1 MTVEEQLLL
10 NTMTS
15 ECTRLHKAI
24 ENIKAEIEQ
33 KKDEAER
40 YYGHPL
46 GFDKIETYRKC
57 LDIIKN
63 TRREKQN
70 EVSSN
75 IHSQK
80 WDSTIKCNTCVW

>member
-57 LDIIKN
+57 LDIIDKH
-63 TRREKQN
+63 TKGES
-70 EVSSN
+70 E
-75 IHSQK
+75 
-80 WDSTIKCNTCVW
+80 